1 MENSKND
8 NILNENGII
17 KDYVLLP
24 ETEIKITKENE
35 SENYIKDEK
44 KEDNRTITKEIVDL
58 INKDIYKKYK
68 GKNENEL
75 IKLKI
80 SEENFSDGKAL
91 LEVADLIK
99 IKKIIFE
106 NITTDYFNDLLTPNS
121 FIAKKLKQYNLP
133 EDLKARIPEEEKE
146 HFEELEKK
154 ETINLD
160 EIIFKNCQID
170 INFSNIFPILKK
182 FKLINCQ
189 LPFNIH
195 NKINFNYLTQL
206 ILEGAGLINENFE
219 YLFFQIRANIYLRKN
234 LIIISFKNNNIG
246 ILDLCKGIPENQIKA
261 KAEFPNLEIM
271 DFSNNKIFFIS
282 KVIINIIKN
291 IKIVDLTN
299 NSIAFPFGYNT
310 FIEAGKKNGFLLLI
324 TKNYGLMRENYRQE
338 YINYLYEIFPR
349 INYPIKKIS
358 LINLFV
364 GNNYNK
370 IKELNLSK
378 FNSSLIELDLSYGN
392 INNND
397 FILLLSNN
405 LALYNLKRLNLA
417 KNNLTDELLNLLLE
431 NNFQSKFTKLKELNL
446 SGNEINFK
454 KAMNFQNFFEKFKS
468 IKLLILKHTNFELCI
483 NNYMKNK
490 INRYYE
496 NERFKKYKT
505 NFTNEDLEI
514 QKIIDNDHYLSKNTN
529 LTINIFDINNF
540 KYVSKIKKFYPEILE
555 RIDIETRFF
564 DK

>member
-1 MENSKND
+1 MENQKID
-8 NILNENGII
+8 TTLDKKDTI
-17 KDYVLLP
+17 KDNALLP
-24 ETEIKITKENE
+24 DMEIKIFKENE
-35 SENYIKDEK
+35 SENSKDEK
-44 KEDNRTITKEIVDL
+44 KEDNRAITKEIIDI

-68 GKNENEL
+68 EKNKDEL

-80 SEENFSDGKAL
+80 TEENFSDSKAL
-91 LEVADLIK
+91 LEVADLLK

-106 NITTDYFNDLLTPNS
+106 NITTDYFNDLLSENS
-121 FIAKKLKQYNLP
+121 FIAKKFKQYNLP
-133 EDLKARIPEEEKE
+133 EELKIKIPEEEKQ

-154 ETINLD
+154 EKINLD
-160 EIIFKNCQID
+160 EIIFKNCEID
-170 INFSNIFPILKK
+170 INFSNIFPIIKK

-189 LPFNIH
+189 MPFNIH
-195 NKINFNYLTQL
+195 NKINFNFLNQL
-206 ILEGAGLINENFE
+206 ILENIGLINENFE
-219 YLFFQIRANIYLRKN
+219 HLFFQIRANIALRKN
-234 LIIISFKNNNIG
+234 LQIISFKNNNIG
-246 ILDLCKGIPENQIKA
+246 MLDLCKGIPENQIKA
-261 KAEFPNLEIM
+261 KAEFPNLEII

-282 KVIINIIKN
+282 KVIINIIRN
-291 IKIVDLTN
+291 IKIIDLTN

-324 TKNYGLMRENYRQE
+324 TKNYGLMRENCRQE
-338 YINYLYEIFPR
+338 YINYLYEIFPK
-349 INYPIKKIS
+349 INYSIKKLS

-378 FNSSLIELDLSYGN
+378 FNTSLIELDLSYGN
-392 INNND
+392 INNKD
-397 FILLLSNN
+397 FILLLKNN
-405 LALYNLKRLNLA
+405 LALYNLKKLNLT
-417 KNNLTDELLNLLLE
+417 KNNLTGVLFDLLLE
-431 NNFQSKFTKLKELNL
+431 NNFQNKFTKLKELNL
-446 SGNEINFK
+446 SGNEIIFK
-454 KAMNFQNFFEKFKS
+454 KAINFQKFFEKFKS
-468 IKLLILKHTNFELCI
+468 IKLFILKHTNFEFCI

-505 NFTNEDLEI
+505 NFTNEDLEMK
-514 QKIIDNDHYLSKNTN
+514 KIIDNDHYLSKNTN

-540 KYVSKIKKFYPEILE
+540 KYVSKIKKFYPEMIE

>member
-1 MENSKND
+1 MEKSKID
-8 NILNENGII
+8 NILDENNII
-17 KDYVLLP
+17 NDYVILP
-24 ETEIKITKENE
+24 EMEIKIFKENKA
-35 SENYIKDEK
+35 ENNKKDEK
-44 KEDNRTITKEIVDL
+44 KEDNRTITKEIIDIL
-58 INKDIYKKYK
+58 NKDFYKKYK
-68 GKNENEL
+68 CKNENEL

-80 SEENFSDGKAL
+80 NEDNFSDGKTL
-91 LEVADLIK
+91 LEVADLLK

-106 NITTDYFNDLLTPNS
+106 NITTDYFNDLLTENS
-121 FIAKKLKQYNLP
+121 FIAKKFKHFN
-133 EDLKARIPEEEKE
+133 IPEELEIKIPDVEKQN
-146 HFEELEKK
+146 FKELEKK
-154 ETINLD
+154 EKINLE
-160 EIIFKNCQID
+160 EIVFNNCEID
-170 INFSNIFPILKK
+170 IIFSNIFPIITK
-182 FKLINCQ
+182 FKLLNCR

-195 NKINFNYLTQL
+195 NKMKFNFLTQL
-206 ILEGAGLINENFE
+206 ILDNIGLINENFE
-219 YLFFQIRANIYLRKN
+219 HLFFQIRANIVLRKN
-234 LIIISFKNNNIG
+234 LKIISFKNNNIG
-246 ILDLCKGIPENQIKA
+246 MLDLCKGIPENQIKS
-261 KAEFPNLEIM
+261 KAEFPYLEIM

-291 IKIVDLTN
+291 VKIIDLTN

-324 TKNYGLMRENYRQE
+324 TKNYGLMRENCRQD

-349 INYPIKKIS
+349 INYPIKKLS

-378 FNSSLIELDLSYGN
+378 FNTSLIELDLSFGN

-397 FILLLSNN
+397 FISLLNNN
-405 LALYNLKRLNLA
+405 LALYNLKKLNLA
-417 KNNLTDELLNLLLE
+417 KNNLTDVLLNLLLE
-431 NNFQSKFTKLKELNL
+431 NNFQSKFNKLKEINL

-454 KAMNFQNFFEKFKS
+454 KAENFQNFFENFKS
-468 IKLLILKHTNFELCI
+468 IKLLILKYTNFEFCI

-514 QKIIDNDHYLSKNTN
+514 KKIIDNDHYLSKNTN
-529 LTINIFDINNF
+529 LTIKIFDINNF